1 MKAQIKKY
9 VKERNEML
17 KKCNVKELRK
27 FVNEHKGYY
36 SAEYLENFNKAS
48 DEVLQ
53 VTLHKMIVNVP
64 TLPAELRE
72 KSAFWLVLHGFSLE
86 IN

>member
-17 KKCNVKELRK
+17 KKCSVSELRK
-27 FVNEHKGYY
+27 FVNEHKELCT
-36 SAEYLENFNKAS
+36 SEYLEAFNKAS
-48 DEVLQ
+48 DEVLKA
-53 VTLHKMIVNVP
+53 TLHKMIVNVP
-64 TLPAELRE
+64 SLPQELRE
-72 KSAFWLVLHGFSLE
+72 KSAFWLGLHGLSLD